1 MVLLLISA
9 RPPAPRWR
17 REPIRE
23 LLGFGVPASLAAA
36 SWFGF
41 RNCDYAIIGARLGA
55 VPTGLYFRAYSLGV
69 EYQKK
74 VSNVMN
80 TVGFPVLARTQSGEE
95 MDVLRARMVRILTI
109 VLFPLLVLL
118 AIEAPV
124 LVPWLFGHRWSP
136 AVAPTQILALGGAST
151 LVIDTAGATLMASG
165 RARAVMGF
173 GWGHFV
179 TYALVV
185 FFVAPLG
192 ITAIAIGASAVHTA
206 FLLVSYVLMMHGT
219 GRPPMRRLWHDVKPA
234 VVCCTAPP
242 CHICSPCPRSAQA
255 PICWRCACAFRL
267 RCAACAAWSDT
278 CCRRTLFV
286 RWRAG
291 RRPPARGSGQTSRG
305 AGESRDGPEG
315 QHAAQG
321 HRRRAVPSA
330 RRRCAGLRV
339 GQPAGC
345 IQGSYHVHG
354 DGVPGWW
361 CGWRGVCFGVWR

>member
-1 MVLLLISA
+1 
-9 RPPAPRWR
+9 
-17 REPIRE
+17 
-23 LLGFGVPASLAAA
+23 
-36 SWFGF
+36 
-41 RNCDYAIIGARLGA
+41 
-55 VPTGLYFRAYSLGV
+55 
-69 EYQKK
+69 
-74 VSNVMN
+74 
-80 TVGFPVLARTQSGEE
+80 VGFPVLARTQSGEE

-234 VVCCTAPP
+234 VVCCAALAVLAAP
-242 CHICSPCPRSAQA
+242 CSVALKADHVAAVPYLLAVSALGAGAYLLALRLCFPASLRS
-255 PICWRCACAFRL
+255 L
-267 RCAACAAWSDT
+267 RGLVGHLLPSNP
-278 CCRRTLFV
+278 L
-286 RWRAG
+286 RAMA
-291 RRPPARGSGQTSRG
+291 RRPAT
-305 AGESRDGPEG
+305 AGTR
-315 QHAAQG
+315 
-321 HRRRAVPSA
+321 
-330 RRRCAGLRV
+330 
-339 GQPAGC
+339 
-345 IQGSYHVHG
+345 
-354 DGVPGWW
+354 
-361 CGWRGVCFGVWR
+361 